1 MILLK
6 SAAELTAYIRK
17 AKNNGLSVGFVPT
30 MGALH
35 DGHISLIKRSKTENG
50 LTVCSIFVNP
60 TQFNNPEDFKKYPI
74 TIENDI
80 NLLEKWGC
88 DLLFLPEVDEVYP
101 PGSAK
106 LHYELGYLENLLE
119 GKYRPGH
126 FQGVCQVVDRLLHIT
141 LPDKL
146 YLGQKD
152 YQQCMVIIKLVE
164 LANHHT
170 EIVICPT
177 LRETDGLAMSSR
189 NMRLNAAQRK
199 QAVAIYDT
207 ELLIKNEI
215 KEGNL
220 QKLRSKAENKL
231 ADAGFKVDYAEIA
244 DATTLALQDDW
255 DGKKK
260 LVILIAAY
268 SGDIRLIDNMVLN

>member
-268 SGDIRLIDNMVLN
+268 LGDIRLIDNMVLN

>member
-6 SAAELTAYIRK
+6 SAAEFTAYIRK

-106 LHYELGYLENLLE
+106 LHYDLGYLESLLE
-119 GKYRPGH
+119 GEYRPGH
-126 FQGVCQVVDRLLHIT
+126 FQGVCQVVDKLLHIT

-152 YQQCMVIIKLVE
+152 YQQCMVITKLVE

-189 NMRLNAAQRK
+189 NMRLNATQRK
-199 QAVAIYDT
+199 QAVEIYET

-220 QKLRSKAENKL
+220 QKLRSEAAHKL
-231 ADAGFKVDYAEIA
+231 AEAGFKVDYVAIA
-244 DATTLALQDDW
+244 DATTLAHQDDW

-260 LVILIAAY
+260 LVVLIAAY
-268 SGDIRLIDNMVLN
+268 LGDIRLIDNMVLN